1 MKLYYF
7 HTIYRVLFFGLIILF
22 CLVAIFIRKKKAR
35 KNRIT
40 HSMFLERLRERIE
53 HQIIE
58 EAGLNST
65 NNTHLTTGGHQR
77 RNLAGIYYN
86 AASQNIG
93 IGSSMNTE
101 GMVTPVG
108 NIPTHLF
115 LANRAPPAYT
125 EHENRNTGN
134 GETEPRSEA
143 PPSYESI
150 FDNNNNNSNNNNEQQ
165 QLQQQQQSDHYT

>member
-1 MKLYYF
+1 
-7 HTIYRVLFFGLIILF
+7 
-22 CLVAIFIRKKKAR
+22 
-35 KNRIT
+35 
-40 HSMFLERLRERIE
+40 MFLERLRERIE

-65 NNTHLTTGGHQR
+65 NNTHLTTGGYQR

-86 AASQNIG
+86 AESQNIG
-93 IGSSMNTE
+93 IGSSTDTE
-101 GMVTPVG
+101 AMVTPVG

-125 EHENRNTGN
+125 EHENRNTSN
-134 GETEPRSEA
+134 GGTEPRSEA

-150 FDNNNNNSNNNNEQQ
+150 FDNNNNNNNNRNSNNSSSIEQNNEQ
-165 QLQQQQQSDHYT
+165 QQQQQSDHYT